1 MNGTPSEPVPTE
13 GAVRPVRVVI
23 DAQSLSSEAA
33 GSGIAT
39 YTEQLMGAL
48 SDRSDV
54 AVTALCTNAIVL
66 PAGVTRARI
75 HRLLED
81 PRLEQREHLTRLPLD
96 LWWARRGGAVFHN
109 PVFHA
114 PPAVRRPWVQTL
126 HDVVPL
132 VAFSPDVAVLTD
144 RWKRFG
150 PRYRK
155 ASAVIAISQHAATEG
170 IRVLG
175 LDPQR
180 VHVARHGIDPR
191 FRPGDQGPAD
201 PPYVLMVNEYSQ
213 RKGYGEAFAVFDAL
227 VEAGLPHRLVVVG
240 RIRDWARPD
249 FEKVLATSH
258 HRERIDLLEWVPDL
272 APIYQGAAAFLMT
285 SRYEGFGFTPLEAM
299 ASGVPVVAFSNSAVT
314 EVVDGGG
321 QLVPDG
327 DVPAMVAVLR
337 RLLVDPSWAGE
348 WSQRGLAH
356 AATFTWA
363 ASAAV
368 HAEVYRSVAEES

>member
-1 MNGTPSEPVPTE
+1 MGHCYI
-13 GAVRPVRVVI
+13 RPVQPLRVVI
-23 DAQSLSSEAA
+23 DAQSLSSDAA

-48 SDRSDV
+48 ADRHDI
-54 AVTALCTNAIVL
+54 AVTALCTGAIAL
-66 PAGVTRARI
+66 PAGVTRAPI
-75 HRLLED
+75 HRVLKD
-81 PRLEQREHLTRLPLD
+81 PRLEQREHLTRLPFD
-96 LWWARRGGAVFHN
+96 LWRTRHPGDLFHN

-114 PPAVRRPWVQTL
+114 PPGVRRPWVQTL

-132 VAFSPDVAVLTD
+132 VDPSPDVAILTD

-150 PRYRK
+150 PRYRQ

-175 LDPQR
+175 LDPR
-180 VHVARHGIDPR
+180 KVHVARHGVDPR
-191 FRPGDQGPAD
+191 FRPSGDGPAD

-213 RKGYGEAFAVFDAL
+213 RKGYREAFAVFDAL
-227 VEAGLPHRLVVVG
+227 VEAGFPHRLVVVG
-240 RIRDWARPD
+240 RIRDWARAD

-258 HRERIDLLEWVPDL
+258 HRERIDVLEWVADL
-272 APIYQGAAAFLMT
+272 VPIYQGASAFLMT

-327 DVPAMVAVLR
+327 DVPAMVAVVR
-337 RLLVDPSWAGE
+337 RLLSDETWADE
-348 WSQRGLAH
+348 WSQRGVEH
-356 AATFTWA
+356 ASGFTWA
-363 ASAAV
+363 ASAAI
-368 HAEVYRSVAEES
+368 HAEVYRSVAGES

>member
-1 MNGTPSEPVPTE
+1 
-13 GAVRPVRVVI
+13 
-23 DAQSLSSEAA
+23 
-33 GSGIAT
+33 
-39 YTEQLMGAL
+39 
-48 SDRSDV
+48 
-54 AVTALCTNAIVL
+54 VTALCTSGIQL

-75 HRLLED
+75 HRLLKD
-81 PRLEQREHLTRLPLD
+81 PRLEQREHLSRLPLD

-132 VAFSPDVAVLTD
+132 VAISPDEALLAD

-150 PRYRK
+150 PRYLK
-155 ASAVIAISQHAATEG
+155 ASAVVAISQHAASEG
-170 IRVLG
+170 IRMLG
-175 LDPQR
+175 LDPTR
-180 VHVARHGIDPR
+180 VHVARHGVDLKFVPSAEW
-191 FRPGDQGPAD
+191 PAD
-201 PPYVLMVNEYSQ
+201 PPYVLMVNEYSR
-213 RKGYGEAFAVFDAL
+213 RKGYSEAFAAFDAL

-240 RIRDWARPD
+240 RVRDWARPD
-249 FEKVLATSH
+249 FEKVLATSR
-258 HRERIDLLEWVPDL
+258 HRDKIDVREWVPDL
-272 APIYQGAAAFLMT
+272 VPIYQGASAFLMT

-327 DVPAMVAVLR
+327 DVPAMVSVLR
-337 RLLVDPSWAGE
+337 RLLNDSSCAVDWRH
-348 WSQRGLAH
+348 RGIAH

-368 HAEVYRSVAEES
+368 HAEVYRSVAEEARGE